1 MDSSF
6 WPIVLAAG
14 FVLLGILLLIVL
26 LRLRALGGAAG
37 DGTDIRSRF
46 EALAGQNERLEREL
60 RSELVRSRS
69 ENAQHAQTARGELSA
84 SLSRFTQELQAQLGT
99 IAGVQNE
106 RLTTLTQTNE
116 QRLDAVRATVEQRLE
131 MLRSDN
137 AQKLEQ
143 IRTTVDE
150 KLHATLEQRL
160 GESFKLV
167 SDRLEQVHKGLGE
180 MQTLATGVGDLKKV
194 LTNVK
199 TRGTWGEVQLENLL
213 EQILTSTQYD
223 KNVVTRPGSNER
235 VEFAIRLPGKDA
247 DGVPCMLPIDAKFPL
262 ADYQQLVDAQE
273 RADPVA
279 VELFAKALERRIK
292 DQAADIQA
300 KYVAPPHTTDFALLY
315 LPVEGLYAEVLRRPG
330 LTDAIQRDYRVNVAG
345 PTTLAAMLNSL
356 QMGFRTLAIEQR
368 SSEVWKRLAMVK
380 TEFAKFGEALAATK
394 KKLESASDSIGEAE
408 VRTRAITRQL
418 REVEALPMAEGD
430 RLIAGEEGLVY
441 DPEGEH
447 AEPAPDDAV

>member
-1 MDSSF
+1 MDSSL
-6 WPIVLAAG
+6 WPIVSAAG
-14 FVLLGILLLIVL
+14 LLLVGVLLLLVL
-26 LRLRALGGAAG
+26 FRLRALGGAAG

-60 RSELVRSRS
+60 RSELVRTRT
-69 ENAQHAQTARGELSA
+69 ENAQQAQTARGELSA
-84 SLSRFTQELQAQLGT
+84 NLSRFTQELQAQLGT

-106 RLTTLTQTNE
+106 RLATLTQTNE
-116 QRLDAVRATVEQRLE
+116 QRLEAVRATVEQRLE
-131 MLRSDN
+131 VLRTDN

-213 EQILTSTQYD
+213 EQILAPGQYD
-223 KNVVTRPGSNER
+223 KNVATRPGSNER

-247 DGVPCMLPIDAKFPL
+247 DGAPCLLPIDAKFPL

-292 DQAADIQA
+292 DQAADIHA
-300 KYVAPPHTTDFALLY
+300 KYVEPPHTTDFALLY

-330 LTDAIQRDYRVNVAG
+330 LTEIIQRDYRVNVAG
-345 PTTLAAMLNSL
+345 PTTLGAMLNSL

-368 SSEVWKRLAMVK
+368 SSEVWRVLGAVK
-380 TEFAKFGEALAATK
+380 TEFGRFGELLAKTK
-394 KKLESASDSIGEAE
+394 DRLDAVGKTLDEAGRKSTTIARKLRD
-408 VRTRAITRQL
+408 
-418 REVEALPMAEGD
+418 VEALPEAEAD
-430 RLIAGEEGLVY
+430 RLLTGEPGIVY
-441 DPEGEH
+441 DLNDGET
-447 AEPAPDDAV
+447 ERAPGDVR

>member
-1 MDSSF
+1 VDSSF
-6 WPIVLAAG
+6 WPIVFAAG
-14 FVLLGILLLIVL
+14 LLLLGVLLLVVL
-26 LRLRALGGAAG
+26 LRVRALAGVAGTGAEV
-37 DGTDIRSRF
+37 RSRF
-46 EALAGQNERLEREL
+46 ETLAAQNERLEREL
-60 RSELVRSRS
+60 RSELVRTRS
-69 ENAQHAQTARGELSA
+69 ENAHQAQTARGELSA
-84 SLSRFTQELQAQLGT
+84 SLSQFTQTLQAQLGT

-106 RLTTLTQTNE
+106 RLATLTQ
-116 QRLDAVRATVEQRLE
+116 TVEQRLE
-131 MLRSDN
+131 VLRADN

-150 KLHATLEQRL
+150 KLHAALEQRL

-213 EQILTSTQYD
+213 EQILAPGQYD
-223 KNVVTRPGSNER
+223 KNVATRPGSNER

-247 DGVPCMLPIDAKFPL
+247 DGAPCLLPIDAKFPL

-292 DQAADIQA
+292 DQAADIHA
-300 KYVAPPHTTDFALLY
+300 KYVAPPYTTDFALLY

-330 LTDAIQRDYRVNVAG
+330 LTETIQRDYRVNVAG
-345 PTTLAAMLNSL
+345 PTTLGAMLNSL

-368 SSEVWKRLAMVK
+368 SSEVWRVLGAVK
-380 TEFAKFGEALAATK
+380 TEFGRFGELLAKTK
-394 KKLESASDSIGEAE
+394 DRLDQVGKTLDEAGRKSTTIARKLRD
-408 VRTRAITRQL
+408 
-418 REVEALPMAEGD
+418 VEALPEAEAD
-430 RLIAGEEGLVY
+430 RLLTGEPGIVY
-441 DPEGEH
+441 DLNNGD
-447 AEPAPDDAV
+447 AERAPGDVR